1 MIFNVSLE
9 GVIYMY
15 MLIDIGLLN
24 KGKRLN
30 FLSSKKGEN
39 KKSDS

>member
-1 MIFNVSLE
+1 
-9 GVIYMY
+9 

-30 FLSSKKGEN
+30 FLKKKKKGES
-39 KKSDS
+39 KKSVS

>member
-1 MIFNVSLE
+1 
-9 GVIYMY
+9 

-30 FLSSKKGEN
+30 FFSSKKGES